1 VINEKNH
8 GNPWDTDQVAKALNI
23 SRYNNKFFYWTAA
36 ARDYGLTKGT
46 RDTDQIELDDLG
58 KEIFFAGSDLTR
70 HQKMIEAFFS
80 IDLFKKVYEYYG
92 GSAEI
97 PEQEFFNNT
106 LQSQFGLAPDFHEDF
121 GRIFKENCKYLKIEK
136 GLGDVAIKTPRKS
149 DDSTD
154 VQVIGEPKGKF
165 DRTAFV
171 IMPFSEKGDNPRSEG
186 FFSEVLNSIIT
197 PAGNKAGFSVETSK
211 QKGSDIIHRTIV
223 KKLLEA
229 DLVVADLTDHNP
241 NVLCELGI
249 RLANEKPVALIR
261 AKGTERIFDV
271 DILRIEDYNPNLW
284 STTIKGDI
292 DKIAEHIKSTWD
304 NRDREPP
311 YMEILSGKAQ
321 ITK

>member
-1 VINEKNH
+1 MGYRSSSSGLGI
-8 GNPWDTDQVAKALNI
+8 T
-23 SRYNNKFFYWTAA
+23 RTNNKFFYWTAA

-46 RDTDQIELDDLG
+46 RDTDQIELDNLG
-58 KEIFFAGSDLTR
+58 KEIFFAGDDLTR
-70 HQKMIEAFFS
+70 QQKKVESFFS
-80 IDLFKKVYEYYG
+80 VDLFKKVYDYYG
-92 GSAEI
+92 GSASI
-97 PEQEFFNNT
+97 PEQEFFNNV
-106 LQSQFGLAPDFHEDF
+106 LQREFGLDPDFHEEF
-121 GRIFKENCKYLKIEK
+121 GEIFKANCKYLAIEK
-136 GLGDVAIKTPRKS
+136 GLGQSAPKTPRKNEEAI
-149 DDSTD
+149 D

-171 IMPFSEKGDNPRSEG
+171 IMPFSEKSDNSRPNG

-197 PAGNKAGFSVETSK
+197 PAGNKAGFSVETAK

-223 KKLLEA
+223 RKLLEA

-271 DILRIEDYNPNLW
+271 DIMRIEDYNPNLW
-284 STTIKGDI
+284 STTVKGDI
-292 DKIAEHIKSTWD
+292 DKISDHIKSTWD
-304 NRDREPP
+304 NRDTEPP

-321 ITK
+321 ISK